1 MKNFGITPVVLQIQV
16 FPQAK
21 LADVTK
27 LWDILRAELDGRGL
41 LNRRNL
47 IYLLATIAVETPVC
61 RPIHE
66 YGGPK
71 YFTRMYE
78 GRKDLGNTQV
88 GDGARYHGRGFIQI
102 TGRANYAYYGA
113 KFGIDLINQPDLALE
128 YSNSVRIMVQYFVD
142 RKIFQQAELKKVRR
156 LVNGG
161 LNHYVEF
168 AHAATVLG
176 RLMVE

>member
-1 MKNFGITPVVLQIQV
+1 MRNFGVTPEVLQIQV
-16 FPQAK
+16 LSQAK
-21 LADVTK
+21 LADVAK
-27 LWDILRAELDGRGL
+27 LWDTLRGELDQRGL

-61 RPIHE
+61 KPIRE

-71 YFTRMYE
+71 YFTKMYE
-78 GRKDLGNTQV
+78 GRKDLGNTQK
-88 GDGARYHGRGFIQI
+88 GDGIKYAGFGFLQL
-102 TGRANYAYYGA
+102 TGRANYTYYGS
-113 KFGIDLINQPDLALE
+113 KLDIDLVNHPELAGQ
-128 YSNSVRIMVQYFVD
+128 YDNSIRILIQYFVD
-142 RKIFQQAELKKVRR
+142 RKIFQQTELKKVRR

-176 RLMVE
+176 RLMIE